1 MPRCLMAK
9 KWKAYPW
16 PDRVDDPQEE
26 EESDPSSILQ
36 ESHGMQQTAASL
48 EKRQHRHEPVEDEE
62 IDVVGDTDSRQVDHQ
77 QTCWGPHSPTA
88 GATAPSPPPLNAS
101 GALYY
106 HGYTH
111 ESWINHE
118 EPPKYATL
126 RSAAEL
132 ARPVVP
138 SPPPPQ
144 ELAAVVTGSSLHQ
157 PHPAPTTTPSAT
169 SLSLP
174 PRKSLS
180 MCFTSTGTALSL
192 PPKKK
197 DIYRPY
203 SLQPTSEIR
212 TSAEEDLSAAQAILD
227 LSASPAAPTH
237 SVFIHTLSPPPP
249 PPPPPQ
255 TAPANGQ
262 LQAAQLQPPT
272 AQPIPVSVLVPVPS
286 SQTNQLRQQEQTPQ
300 PQSPATAETN
310 ANSCTGGRDGTSSSG
325 SKTVA
330 YTYEAFFVSDGRSKR
345 RSANTN
351 GAAVPGTRRQRSRTG
366 RSSRARSAASNTRP
380 PRTCPGTSRRTE
392 ASIPNRRRSASTAAR
407 RTSACRRWPCTC
419 SLISWPTAAASA
431 ARCSPG
437 LGCCKAT

>member
-1 MPRCLMAK
+1 MINDQYWNTRSNSTTKYIFTKRWHEIIGKRISIASNIKVSK
-9 KWKAYPW
+9 KNFNKINSIPFEKWN
-16 PDRVDDPQEE
+16 DPC
-26 EESDPSSILQ
+26 
-36 ESHGMQQTAASL
+36 A
-48 EKRQHRHEPVEDEE
+48 
-62 IDVVGDTDSRQVDHQ
+62 
-77 QTCWGPHSPTA
+77 
-88 GATAPSPPPLNAS
+88 
-101 GALYY
+101 
-106 HGYTH
+106 GYTH

-138 SPPPPQ
+138 SPPPPAAPQ

-157 PHPAPTTTPSAT
+157 PHPAPTTTPSSAT

-249 PPPPPQ
+249 PPPPQQ
-255 TAPANGQ
+255 TAPGVAANGQ
-262 LQAAQLQPPT
+262 LQPAQLQPPPPPPT

-310 ANSCTGGRDGTSSSG
+310 ATNCTGGRDGWDILLSQSKQSNLSG
-325 SKTVA
+325 EMSFSFERKLLS
-330 YTYEAFFVSDGRSKR
+330 F
-345 RSANTN
+345 
-351 GAAVPGTRRQRSRTG
+351 
-366 RSSRARSAASNTRP
+366 
-380 PRTCPGTSRRTE
+380 
-392 ASIPNRRRSASTAAR
+392 II
-407 RTSACRRWPCTC
+407 
-419 SLISWPTAAASA
+419 L
-431 ARCSPG
+431 
-437 LGCCKAT
+437 CK

>member
-1 MPRCLMAK
+1 MAK

-16 PDRVDDPQEE
+16 PDRVDDPQQEE
-26 EESDPSSILQ
+26 ENDPSSVLQ
-36 ESHGMQQTAASL
+36 EGHGGVQQTAASL

-62 IDVVGDTDSRQVDHQ
+62 IDVVGDTDTRQVDHQ

-138 SPPPPQ
+138 SPPPPAAPQ

-157 PHPAPTTTPSAT
+157 PHPAPTTTPSSAT

-249 PPPPPQ
+249 PPPPP
-255 TAPANGQ
+255 PSPP
-262 LQAAQLQPPT
+262 PPT
-272 AQPIPVSVLVPVPS
+272 LLVPSCWEATILRVCYVLRMLDYSFVQTMRFS
-286 SQTNQLRQQEQTPQ
+286 SFLLLEFLPIS
-300 PQSPATAETN
+300 SPLQR
-310 ANSCTGGRDGTSSSG
+310 S
-325 SKTVA
+325 
-330 YTYEAFFVSDGRSKR
+330 AFF
-345 RSANTN
+345 
-351 GAAVPGTRRQRSRTG
+351 SRF
-366 RSSRARSAASNTRP
+366 SN
-380 PRTCPGTSRRTE
+380 
-392 ASIPNRRRSASTAAR
+392 
-407 RTSACRRWPCTC
+407 
-419 SLISWPTAAASA
+419 
-431 ARCSPG
+431 
-437 LGCCKAT
+437 